1 METKTLSLI
10 RPRLSLS
17 LTAWVVML
25 SVSALPDALLDML
38 AIVSPPWIIWVKLE
52 LLAIVAA
59 STFAWSSLRPL
70 RSFFLILLA
79 ILGAELAV
87 TRLGDSAILSR
98 WLGNDAP
105 FATGMLNTQFRR
117 LSVSLLLIVV
127 LRALGFHRTEFFLAR
142 GRLDAPIAPVRWLGF
157 ARPIP
162 WTRFGAQWS
171 IYIAIGLLAFLV
183 FFGRPS
189 APALL
194 QTLPLLPIILILA
207 AMNAFNE
214 EMTYRS
220 TLLAG
225 LESVVGGQQ
234 ALWVSAMF
242 FGLGHYFGVPFG
254 WVGVGMAAFL
264 GWILGKA
271 MLETRGFFWAWFI
284 HFVQD
289 VVIFYFMAAGS
300 IAPGG

>member
-1 METKTLSLI
+1 
-10 RPRLSLS
+10 
-17 LTAWVVML
+17 ML
-25 SVSALPDALLDML
+25 AVSILHDALLDIF
-38 AIVSPPWIIWVKLE
+38 AVASPPWIVWAKLG
-52 LLAIVAA
+52 LLAVAAA
-59 STFAWSSLRPL
+59 STIAWDTLRPL
-70 RSFFLILLA
+70 RSF
-79 ILGAELAV
+79 
-87 TRLGDSAILSR
+87 
-98 WLGNDAP
+98 
-105 FATGMLNTQFRR
+105 
-117 LSVSLLLIVV
+117 
-127 LRALGFHRTEFFLAR
+127 
-142 GRLDAPIAPVRWLGF
+142 
-157 ARPIP
+157 
-162 WTRFGAQWS
+162 
-171 IYIAIGLLAFLV
+171 YIAIGLLAFLL

-189 APALL
+189 ASRLL
-194 QTLPLLPIILILA
+194 QAMPLLPVVLILA

-225 LESVVGGQQ
+225 LESVVGGRQ

-264 GWILGKA
+264 GWMLGKA

-289 VVIFYFMAAGS
+289 VMIFYFMAAGS

>member
-1 METKTLSLI
+1 MIARTLSSV

-17 LTAWVVML
+17 VAAWLVML
-25 SVSALPDALLDML
+25 SVSVLPDALLDML
-38 AIVSPPWIIWVKLE
+38 AIASPPWIIWAKLG
-52 LLAIVAA
+52 LLAIAAA
-59 STFAWSSLRPL
+59 STFAWRSLRPL
-70 RSFFLILLA
+70 RSFFLILLG
-79 ILGAELAV
+79 ILAAELAV
-87 TRLGDSAILSR
+87 TRLGNSASLTS
-98 WLGNDAP
+98 WLGNDAS
-105 FATGMLNTQFRR
+105 FAAGMLNTQFRR
-117 LSVSLLLIVV
+117 LSVSLLLIIV
-127 LRALGFHRTEFFLAR
+127 LLALGFHRTEFFLAR

-162 WTRFGAQWS
+162 WTQFGVQWS
-171 IYIAIGLLAFLV
+171 IYIAIGLLAFLL

-189 APALL
+189 LNTLL
-194 QTLPLLPIILILA
+194 QAVRFAPIVLMLA

-234 ALWVSAMF
+234 ALLVSAMF

-264 GWILGKA
+264 GWILGKS

-289 VVIFYFMAAGS
+289 VLIFYFMAAGS

>member
-1 METKTLSLI
+1 MIARTLSSV

-17 LTAWVVML
+17 VAAWLVML
-25 SVSALPDALLDML
+25 SVSVLPDALLDMW
-38 AIVSPPWIIWVKLE
+38 AIASPPWIIWVKLG
-52 LLAIVAA
+52 LLAIATA

-70 RSFFLILLA
+70 RSFFVILLA
-79 ILGAELAV
+79 ILAAEMAV

-98 WLGNDAP
+98 WLGNNAS
-105 FATGMLNTQFRR
+105 FAAGMLDTQFQR

-127 LRALGFHRTEFFLAR
+127 LLALGFHRTEFFLAR

-162 WTRFGAQWS
+162 WTQFGVQWS
-171 IYIAIGLLAFLV
+171 VYIAVGLLAFLV

-189 APALL
+189 GAALL
-194 QTLPLLPIILILA
+194 QALPSLPFVFVLA
-207 AMNAFNE
+207 SMNAFNE

-220 TLLAG
+220 ALLAG
-225 LESVVGGQQ
+225 LESVVGGRQ
-234 ALWVSAMF
+234 ALWVSAAF
-242 FGLGHYFGVPFG
+242 FGLGHYFGVPYG

-264 GWILGKA
+264 GWMLGKA

-284 HFVQD
+284 HLVQD
-289 VVIFYFMAAGS
+289 VLIFYFMAAGS